1 MNPVGVTRAE
11 QSAANAPQSA
21 GRSFLV
27 PLKARFHNGTKKERL
42 GAIAPGRLPVCILC
56 RDSIRK
62 SHRPAMANPVGA
74 KTLQVYFE
82 IYLSIV
88 PMVSGIDGRKCSPKS
103 TMIPSLSIRI

>member
-11 QSAANAPQSA
+11 KSAANAPQSA

-56 RDSIRK
+56 RDEHKEK
-62 SHRPAMANPVGA
+62 SSP
-74 KTLQVYFE
+74 
-82 IYLSIV
+82 S
-88 PMVSGIDGRKCSPKS
+88 DG
-103 TMIPSLSIRI
+103 